1 MIIAP
6 ERFQDFPGAFFLQK
20 TCLPY
25 FFFVLLQTDNV
36 ITFNDETDIYQS

>member
-6 ERFQDFPGAFFLQK
+6 GKVSRLFLEHFFAENLSA
-20 TCLPY
+20 L
-25 FFFVLLQTDNV
+25 FFFVLLQTDYV